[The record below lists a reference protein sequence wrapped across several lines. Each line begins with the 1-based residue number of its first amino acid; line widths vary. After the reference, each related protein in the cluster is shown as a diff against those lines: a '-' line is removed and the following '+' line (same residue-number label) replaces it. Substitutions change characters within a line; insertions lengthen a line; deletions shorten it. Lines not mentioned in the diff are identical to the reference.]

1 MYHPDTL
8 MTYRGTDL
16 LTLLI
21 YYLLGKM
28 NFTANMLI
36 FSNVV
41 DMSVLS
47 TILFIQALKMADLN

>member
-1 MYHPDTL
+1 MYRRDTL

-28 NFTANMLI
+28 KRTYHSKYIYI
-36 FSNVV
+36 F
-41 DMSVLS
+41 
-47 TILFIQALKMADLN
+47 